1 VAAQLVGL
9 AFKKTECFKFRV
21 RAVSYRLEGHLTQS
35 DTTKSRM
42 ITSADLLRRG
52 ATLLQ
57 EACPRCGGVQIR
69 YQGKIYCLNEDDI
82 ESALSPKP
90 EQSRQTKKE
99 ESKPSLVS
107 EASST
112 LRKTLEE
119 KLASVSKQLEAT
131 TDVEE
136 QGRLLDLISKYVET
150 LEKLNKPVS

>member
-1 VAAQLVGL
+1 V
-9 AFKKTECFKFRV
+9 AFKNEAFKFHCGRISLP
-21 RAVSYRLEGHLTQS
+21 AGYYELMAQP
-35 DTTKSRM
+35 DTKSRM

-82 ESALSPKP
+82 ESALSPKAAQVQQP
-90 EQSRQTKKE
+90 KRE
-99 ESKPSLVS
+99 EIKPSTTS
-107 EASST
+107 EATST

-119 KLASVSKQLEAT
+119 KLAVVSKQLETT
-131 TDVEE
+131 TDLEE

-150 LEKLNKPVS
+150 LEKLKKAVS